1 MSQLG
6 STVTVRGEVSSTDD
20 LSIEGR
26 VDGPVWCEG
35 HAVTIAETAMVNGD
49 VFARDITVAGTVNG
63 TLLAREIVDVRASAQ
78 VTGRIVSARLIL
90 AEGGCSTATC
100 SPIRWTPRSPS
111 PVTAARKPRTV
122 RPAADADRA
131 AAQARSSF
139 T

>member
-26 VDGPVWCEG
+26 VEGPVWCEG
-35 HAVTIAETAMVNGD
+35 QAVTIAETAVINGD

-90 AEGGCSTATC
+90 AEGGWFHGDVQPNQVDAALTVARHRRKEASE
-100 SPIRWTPRSPS
+100 R
-111 PVTAARKPRTV
+111 AARS
-122 RPAADADRA
+122 
-131 AAQARSSF
+131 AR
-139 T
+139 

>member
-6 STVTVRGEVSSTDD
+6 ANVTVRGEVSSTDD

-35 HAVTIAETAMVNGD
+35 HAVTIADTAVINGD

-78 VTGRIVSARLIL
+78 VTGRIVSARIIL
-90 AEGGCSTATC
+90 AEGGRFHGDVQ
-100 SPIRWTPRSPS
+100 PNQLD
-111 PVTAARKPRTV
+111 AALTV
-122 RPAADADRA
+122 ARHRRREAAESASRGG
-131 AAQARSSF
+131 R
-139 T
+139 